1 MGSNQFG
8 LSNAN
13 VDSAELAAVL
23 RVPLGVKSYLLA
35 FDQGLES
42 VRDDRR
48 EMHKN
53 IIAAVIV
60 GDKAEAFI
68 RVKPFYS
75 TVIHQVPPIESIYIR
90 PTAIKNHMF
99 L

>member
-68 RVKPFYS
+68 RC
-75 TVIHQVPPIESIYIR
+75 
-90 PTAIKNHMF
+90 
-99 L
+99 